1 MSDIVQEFFNLR
13 RRPFD
18 KDLPDEALW
27 LDDDRKD
34 AIDRLADAVTARQH
48 AVVLGEPGVG
58 KNCIV
63 RGLRARLSPVHFR
76 LSYVAHVALAKR
88 DFYKQICNSLGIE
101 AKLLPASMYAA
112 IQKDLAS
119 IAEQRVH
126 PVLILDE
133 AHLMPD
139 SSLGTLHMLANFEW
153 DKEPIVSIV
162 LVGLPELGDRLKI
175 GVHRS
180 LRTRIAH
187 KIEVVPASAE
197 MTAQYVTKRLADAG
211 ATDDL
216 FARDALTMIHELT
229 GGVLRSIDVLADA
242 SLRVAAHR
250 KVRHIDRQLV
260 KRAFEHT
267 PLA

>member
-88 DFYKQICNSLGIE
+88 DFYKQICNSLDPRRKVKIR
-101 AKLLPASMYAA
+101 
-112 IQKDLAS
+112 LAS
-119 IAEQRVH
+119 
-126 PVLILDE
+126 
-133 AHLMPD
+133 
-139 SSLGTLHMLANFEW
+139 
-153 DKEPIVSIV
+153 
-162 LVGLPELGDRLKI
+162 EL
-175 GVHRS
+175 
-180 LRTRIAH
+180 
-187 KIEVVPASAE
+187 
-197 MTAQYVTKRLADAG
+197 
-211 ATDDL
+211 
-216 FARDALTMIHELT
+216 
-229 GGVLRSIDVLADA
+229 
-242 SLRVAAHR
+242 LRV
-250 KVRHIDRQLV
+250 
-260 KRAFEHT
+260 
-267 PLA
+267 